1 MQSPEGDLRLTE
13 LPRFPDRSLEG
24 PAGGLVAPMPG
35 KVVDVLVQSGS
46 RVQAGD
52 LLLLL
57 EAMKME
63 HRITA
68 PADGVVSDVRVTPGE
83 QVANG
88 ALLIVLEEAE
98 SGGPK

>member
-1 MQSPEGDLRLTE
+1 
-13 LPRFPDRSLEG
+13 
-24 PAGGLVAPMPG
+24 MPG
-35 KVVDVLVQSGS
+35 KVVDVLVEPGAK
-46 RVQAGD
+46 VQAGD

-68 PADGVVSDVRVTPGE
+68 PASGVITDVRVQPGE

-88 ALLIVLEEAE
+88 ALLVVLEESQAGE
-98 SGGPK
+98 SA